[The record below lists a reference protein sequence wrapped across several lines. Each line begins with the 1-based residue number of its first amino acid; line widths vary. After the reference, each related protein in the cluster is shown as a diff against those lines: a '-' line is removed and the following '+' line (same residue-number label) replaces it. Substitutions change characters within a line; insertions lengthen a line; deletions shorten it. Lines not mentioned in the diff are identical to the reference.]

1 MDNTN
6 EMNNNAE
13 KLLMAVRQTVMVTN
27 LSLAAALETSFQ
39 AMYEQ
44 KEGILFM
51 GIRPDSTGILI
62 ATGEGSN
69 SIIQL
74 NVVLGKDCF
83 GERKSIYKME
93 TKEETVEVW
102 QTLRD
107 KVYEWSD
114 GEIDEVG
121 LD

>member
-6 EMNNNAE
+6 EINNNAE

-27 LSLAAALETSFQ
+27 LSLAGALETSFQ
-39 AMYEQ
+39 AMYE
-44 KEGILFM
+44 KKGGILFM
-51 GIRPDSTGILI
+51 GIRADSTAVLI

-83 GERKSIYKME
+83 GERKSIYKLE
-93 TKEETVEVW
+93 THEETIQVW
-102 QTLRD
+102 QKLRD

-114 GEIDEVG
+114 GEIEKVE

>member
-6 EMNNNAE
+6 EINNNAE

-27 LSLAAALETSFQ
+27 LSLAGALETSFQ
-39 AMYEQ
+39 AMYEK

-51 GIRPDSTGILI
+51 GIRADSTAVLI

-83 GERKSIYKME
+83 GERKSIYKLE
-93 TKEETVEVW
+93 THEETIQVW
-102 QTLRD
+102 QKLRD

-114 GEIDEVG
+114 ELIDEVE

>member
-6 EMNNNAE
+6 KIKDNAE

-27 LSLAAALETSFQ
+27 LSLAGALETSFQ
-39 AMYEQ
+39 AMYEK

-51 GIRPDSTGILI
+51 GIRADSTAVLI

-83 GERKSIYKME
+83 GERKSIYKLE
-93 TKEETVEVW
+93 TPEQTIQVW
-102 QTLRD
+102 QKLRD

-114 GEIDEVG
+114 ELIDEVK